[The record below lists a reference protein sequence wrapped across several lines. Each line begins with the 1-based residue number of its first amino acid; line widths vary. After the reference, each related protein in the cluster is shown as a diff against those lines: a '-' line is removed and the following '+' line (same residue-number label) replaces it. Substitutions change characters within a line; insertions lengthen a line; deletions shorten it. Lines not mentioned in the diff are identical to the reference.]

1 MDNVKICDTPLTML
15 TEENWIHADKQLLA
29 KMLQEFIYEE
39 IFVPDVLSEENG
51 IRTYK
56 WEDKKGTVYHFQAKT
71 RLFDSVSVLP
81 DSIRILKN
89 DDKDIP
95 IALSL
100 LLSIQEEGKM
110 SGSTTGHLVR
120 EYLHTLLADTHIQ
133 EKSKTAEKLVYLD
146 YAELEGEMTGHPWI
160 TYNKGR
166 IGFGY
171 DDYVQFAPEQK
182 KQVNLSWIAI
192 HKNIGTF
199 HSVEELSHDQVIDQE
214 LGEEARQQFTKR
226 LQAMNVQP
234 EHYYFMPIH
243 LWQWNQSI
251 VPMFAAE
258 IAKQEL
264 IPLGEGGDEYLPQQS
279 IRTFVNMSNKEKYHV
294 KLPMSILNTLV
305 YRGLPGERTVIAPEV
320 TTFMKNILENDSFLK
335 DECRLGLLGEVATMN
350 VDQPTFQAVKGAP
363 YQYLELLGV
372 VWRESIYNELK
383 DEEQAITLAS
393 LLHVDHEGTP
403 FVSKLIEKSGLTV
416 EEWVNKL
423 AKAILPPLL
432 HYLYQYGTVFS
443 PHGQNTV
450 LVLKDYMPE
459 RTIMKD
465 FVDDVNVSDQPFP
478 ELKGLSDRMKQV
490 LRSEEPEGLTQFILT
505 GLFICHFRYLSDI
518 LEEKEGFSERTF
530 WGIMRGEILSYQ
542 QRFPHLQERYQLFDL
557 LRPTF
562 TKLTLNRNRMFDYG
576 YEDDD
581 DRPHAS
587 EFGVVTNAL
596 HAGVAE
602 KTGKV
607 EAK

>member
-1 MDNVKICDTPLTML
+1 MKICDTPLTML
-15 TEENWIHADKQLLA
+15 TEENWNDVDKQLLA

-39 IFVPDVLSEENG
+39 ILVPDLLTEENG
-51 IRTYK
+51 IRTYVWK
-56 WEDKKGTVYHFQAKT
+56 DKNGTAYRFKAKA
-71 RLFDSVSVLP
+71 RLFDSVSVIP
-81 DSIRILKN
+81 DSIEVVTNNNKN
-89 DDKDIP
+89 IP
-95 IALSL
+95 FALSL
-100 LLSIQEEGKM
+100 IVSIQAEGKM

-133 EKSKTAEKLVYLD
+133 EKSKTAEKLVGLD

-182 KQVNLSWIAI
+182 KQVNLSWIAV
-192 HKNIGTF
+192 HKRIGTF
-199 HSVEELSHDQVIDQE
+199 HSIEGLAYEQVINQE
-214 LGEEARQQFTKR
+214 LGEEERQRFTNR
-226 LQAMNVQP
+226 IQAMNVQP
-234 EHYYFMPIH
+234 ENYYFMPIH

-264 IPLGEGGDEYLPQQS
+264 IPLGESGDQYLPQQS
-279 IRTFVNMSNKEKYHV
+279 IRTFVNMTNKEKYHV

-320 TTFMKNILENDSFLK
+320 TTFMKNILDNDPFLK
-335 DECRLGLLGEVATMN
+335 EECQLGLLGEVATMN
-350 VDQPTFQAVKGAP
+350 VNHPAFHAVEGAP

-372 VWRESIYNELK
+372 VWRESIYNEVK
-383 DEEQAITLAS
+383 NAEHAITLAS

-416 EEWVNKL
+416 KEWVNKL
-423 AKAILPPLL
+423 VKAILPPLL
-432 HYLYQYGTVFS
+432 HCLYQYGTVFS

-450 LVLKDYMPE
+450 LVLKDYVPK

-465 FVDDVNVSDQPFP
+465 FVDDVNISDQPFP
-478 ELKGLSDRMKQV
+478 ELASLSDRLKQV
-490 LRSEEPEGLTQFILT
+490 LRSETPEGLTQFILT
-505 GLFICHFRYLSDI
+505 GLFICHFRYLSNI
-518 LEEKEGFSERTF
+518 LEENEAFSEHTF
-530 WGIMRGEILSYQ
+530 WGIVREEILSYQ
-542 QRFPHLQERYQLFDL
+542 QRFPHLKERYHLFDL

-576 YEDDD
+576 YKDDE

-596 HAGVAE
+596 DVVATE
-602 KTGKV
+602 KTID
-607 EAK
+607 